1 MVWHFEPKFPR
12 MLLPSLLYKSRE
24 RERENERE
32 REREKED
39 RNQLSFEI
47 RLREAKIKTHKYP
60 RLCKSGNRTY
70 KYLRGLDL

>member
-1 MVWHFEPKFPR
+1 MVWHFELKLPR
-12 MLLPSLLYKSRE
+12 MLLPSLLYKS
-24 RERENERE
+24 RE

-60 RLCKSGNRTY
+60 RLCKSGNRIY